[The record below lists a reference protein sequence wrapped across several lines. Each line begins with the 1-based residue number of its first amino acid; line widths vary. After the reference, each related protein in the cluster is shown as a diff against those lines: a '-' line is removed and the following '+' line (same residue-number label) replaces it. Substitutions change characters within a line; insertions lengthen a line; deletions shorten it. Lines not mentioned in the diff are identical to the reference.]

1 MWVTAVLV
9 ALRRLREQTGILAA
23 SGEFRGSFN
32 CSEFELTSQ
41 KIFGKLCFN
50 ILCPGQ
56 RDVALVLSSLNS
68 GGPTRLTQV
77 EDFAWLFGDS
87 SCLVSTAPHCS

>member
-56 RDVALVLSSLNS
+56 RDVELI
-68 GGPTRLTQV
+68 
-77 EDFAWLFGDS
+77 LFGCHS
-87 SCLVSTAPHCS
+87 STLLIEDTWFCSFSFLSLV